1 MWRLSVFVVV
11 LGVLAWSAV
20 WFADHPGDV
29 AIRWQGYAV
38 TASVGVLLL
47 LVAGVAVLWALIYH
61 SWLWL
66 RAGPRRFR
74 ENRAARRRERGYQ
87 ALTKGLVA
95 VAAGDARSA
104 QRLGREAGRL
114 VENPLNLLLLAQA
127 AQLDGDE
134 TKARRHF
141 GAMLEHDETE
151 FLGLRGLIVQAT
163 KAGEW
168 GAARDYA
175 RRAYALRPETE
186 WVSSALFD
194 LESRAGDWRAAQKA
208 LESAARHKHLNAAEA
223 PRRRALVLAERAR
236 AMHAGGNDGD
246 ALALAR
252 EAHKLAPGLVAA
264 TALAAE
270 LLAAQGKRRA
280 ASRLVEDGWKRA
292 PHPDLARAFAAIAP
306 GETAIERVKRFER
319 LHQRNPDH
327 PESRIALAQAALE
340 AELWGSARAHLEAA
354 AQERPTQRVF
364 ALLATVEERQTGD
377 AEAVR
382 AWLLRAAGAA
392 GDVAWLCGA
401 CGAASAGWS
410 ARCTACD
417 AFDSLAWRAPPTAA
431 AIVPREPETAL
442 APAPDEAAGTPAVV
456 VDAAMTR
463 E

>member
-1 MWRLSVFVVV
+1 MRILAFIVAVVA
-11 LGVLAWSAV
+11 LAVAGAWL
-20 WFADHPGDV
+20 ADHPGDV
-29 AIRWQGYAV
+29 AIRWQGWAI
-38 TASVGVLLL
+38 TTSVGVLLL
-47 LVAGVAVLWALIYH
+47 LVAGVAVLWALTYQ
-61 SWLWL
+61 SWRWL

-74 ENRAARRRERGYQ
+74 DNRAARRRERGYQ

-95 VAAGDARSA
+95 VAAGDARAA
-104 QRLGREAGRL
+104 QRFGKEAGQL

-163 KAGEW
+163 KAGDWE
-168 GAARDYA
+168 AARDYA

-186 WVSSALFD
+186 WVNSALFD
-194 LESRAGDWRAAQKA
+194 LEARAGDWRAAQKA
-208 LESAARHKHLNAAEA
+208 LESAARHKHLNAAEV
-223 PRRRALVLAERAR
+223 PRRRAVVLAERAR
-236 AMHAGGNDGD
+236 AMRAGGSDDD

-292 PHPDLARAFAAIAP
+292 PDPELARAFAAIAP

-319 LHQRNPDH
+319 LHQSNPGH
-327 PESRIALAQAALE
+327 PESHIALAEAALE

-364 ALLATVEERQTGD
+364 RLLATVEERETGD

-382 AWLLRAAGAA
+382 AWLLRAASAA
-392 GDVAWLCGA
+392 GDAAWLCGK
-401 CGAASAGWS
+401 CGAVSAEWG

-417 AFDSLAWRAPPTAA
+417 GFDSLAWRVPPMPA
-431 AIVPREPETAL
+431 AIARREPEAAL
-442 APAPDEAAGTPAVV
+442 PPAAEEAAATPPVV
-456 VDAAMTR
+456 VDAVVAR